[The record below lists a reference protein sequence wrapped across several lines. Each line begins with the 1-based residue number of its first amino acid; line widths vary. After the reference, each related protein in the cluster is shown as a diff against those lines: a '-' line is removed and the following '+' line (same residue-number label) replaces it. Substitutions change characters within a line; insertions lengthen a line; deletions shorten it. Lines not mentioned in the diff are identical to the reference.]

1 MTAAYPDLNR
11 AIVLI
16 EAIAKQGN
24 TAAREAHAALL
35 LHRRELTSPPVIAIA
50 TKPVPSLADRP
61 Y

>member
-1 MTAAYPDLNR
+1 MTAVYPDLNR

-35 LHRRELTSPPVIAIA
+35 LHRRELTSPPVVAVA
-50 TKPVPSLADRP
+50 TQVIPSIADRP